1 MPIKV
6 KFSIGDIKNRDGEI
20 KSYYGDGQY
29 WIFDGQCNHLV
40 DKSGITCD
48 YAYKC
53 RLQEDCT
60 SFKSEKC
67 NVTCVNYV

>member
-1 MPIKV
+1 MIKV
-6 KFSIGDIKNRDGEI
+6 KFSIGDIKNRKGEI

-29 WIFDGQCNHLV
+29 WVFDGKENHLV

-48 YAYKC
+48 YAYKR

-60 SFKSEKC
+60 SFRSEKC
-67 NVTCVNYV
+67 KVNCVNYV